1 MSIAIPYRFAFVSNS
16 LAIATAVQ
24 NYANSRNIHIEIQLA
39 SMEKALPV
47 ARRLLEE
54 GVEIILGGGGTGRLM
69 RRQLQRP
76 VVTIANDHL
85 SVLKSLMRAK
95 KISSKIAV
103 TCYDHIPEWVSV
115 FANLL
120 NITITPILFTTTREH
135 VQGIAQAI
143 QQGAGVIVGGGICSE
158 VAQAHGCP
166 AVIVMPSL
174 GTLERAIDEAINIA
188 SSMRRDNERLAWI
201 NGMMDAMQNGI
212 IGITQDSKILLK
224 NNAIQQFLP
233 QLRGNSL
240 SASLRK
246 KLHLDDVLEQRV
258 HMEGVLRGSHKREPE
273 TLFTSHPVIVNGE
286 VCGAFSML
294 APATAVDSLQS
305 RLSQSRSKAFSAKY
319 TFSSIIGKSKII
331 EETKQLAKKYALSRG
346 ALYIHGESGTGKELF
361 AQAIHNESPVRDG
374 PFVALNCSA
383 LSEAL
388 LQSELFGYEEGAFT
402 DARRGGKPGLLEIA
416 SGGTLFL
423 DEIGDIS
430 PAVQVNLLRVLET
443 GEIYRI
449 GGERP
454 YSVRLRVVS
463 SSWKDLVNE
472 VREGRFRA
480 DLFYRL
486 TLLRLDIPSL
496 RQRIEDIPLIT
507 EKLLQRSGHKI
518 TFSKELFDILEN
530 YSWPGNIRELDAVI
544 QRYILISDK
553 NNDTILM
560 NKIIN
565 DIKFANIT
573 NCQNKN
579 NKIIS
584 INNMSLHDCLQNTEK
599 EIIINYLISSINKKD
614 AAKKL
619 GISTNTLW
627 RKIKEHNISI

>member
-24 NYANSRNIHIEIQLA
+24 NYASSRNISIEIQLA

-54 GVEIILGGGGTGRLM
+54 GVEVILGGGGTGRLM

-95 KISSKIAV
+95 EISSKVAV

-115 FANLL
+115 FAQLL

-135 VQGIAQAI
+135 VQGITQAI
-143 QQGAGVIVGGGICSE
+143 HQGVGVIVGGGICAE
-158 VAQAHGCP
+158 VAKAHGCP

-201 NGMMDAMQNGI
+201 NGMMEAMQNGI
-212 IGITQDSKILLK
+212 IGITKDSKILLK
-224 NNAIQQFLP
+224 NNAVHKFLP
-233 QLRGNSL
+233 QLKENSHIT
-240 SASLRK
+240 SSLRK
-246 KLHLDDVLEQRV
+246 KLRLDYVLEQRI
-258 HMEGVLRGSHKREPE
+258 HIDGVLRGNHNREQE
-273 TLFTSHPVIVNGE
+273 TLFTSHPIIVNGE
-286 VCGAFSML
+286 VSGAFSIL
-294 APATAVDSLQS
+294 SPATAVDSLKN
-305 RLSQSRSKAFSAKY
+305 RLNQSRSKAFTAKY

-331 EETKQLAKKYALSRG
+331 EQSKQLAKKYALSHG
-346 ALYIHGESGTGKELF
+346 PLYIYGESGTGKELF
-361 AQAIHNESPVRDG
+361 AHAIHNESPMKDG
-374 PFVALNCSA
+374 PFVALNCSS
-383 LSEAL
+383 LSESL

-430 PAVQVNLLRVLET
+430 PSVQVNLLRVLET

-449 GGERP
+449 GGEHP
-454 YSVRLRVVS
+454 YSVKLRVLS

-486 TLLRLDIPSL
+486 TLLRIDIPPL
-496 RQRIEDIPLIT
+496 RQRIDDIPLIVD
-507 EKLLQRSGHKI
+507 KLLQRTGHNI
-518 TFSKELFDILEN
+518 NFSQEIYDILKK

-544 QRYILISDK
+544 QRYVLISDT
-553 NNDTILM
+553 NNDIVLM

-565 DIKFANIT
+565 DIKLANVCNKKQNNIT
-573 NCQNKN
+573 
-579 NKIIS
+579 S
-584 INNMSLHDCLQNTEK
+584 INNVLLRDYLQNTEREMIENALK
-599 EIIINYLISSINKKD
+599 SSNSKKD
-614 AAKKL
+614 AAKRL
-619 GISTNTLW
+619 GISTNSLW